1 MPKRCRISTMFAS
14 VVSWRWETP
23 FRIRGT
29 GGEALGRHEQLNDLT
44 RVLYRMTQDSPSIAG
59 AVWGRRIGILH
70 KALLKRLRDV
80 PLHHQDVFTAWPSVG
95 TVLLLKALPHIFPV
109 TDYRHG
115 VVLPSL
121 LYLTQTLVQCPIRN
135 HGDLVTGF
143 LIAALVVEYTRE
155 AHRVSPE
162 VLAFLA
168 GVLRLFVVPNKWN
181 ECAKTNLIPSL
192 ANVVNYP
199 DLLTLRDGLVS
210 NKKGYSSENP
220 PKLSLELKRNA
231 STNLEKLDSAKVAAG
246 VFCATLHMID
256 TLMDTFRGKVDHS
269 ENELF
274 SEIAQSL
281 LCLGEDIA
289 PKSKTNTPS
298 KKKKKMSIL
307 PSYLSERLSST
318 VLTMTKITGQTHS
331 APLLRRLPPPPN
343 QLKSWHPV
351 WPIPRNTAYQTMRVN
366 PNPSLKPNRTG
377 CAGSTSVNTRRYH
390 ESYDWMDSL
399 LRWSVGKSWSTRPGR
414 TVRNGMR
421 ILLGWRVNRRP

>member
-1 MPKRCRISTMFAS
+1 MFS
-14 VVSWRWETP
+14 GP
-23 FRIRGT
+23 G
-29 GGEALGRHEQLNDLT
+29 L
-44 RVLYRMTQDSPSIAG
+44 P
-59 AVWGRRIGILH
+59 WGR
-70 KALLKRLRDV
+70 
-80 PLHHQDVFTAWPSVG
+80 FCCW
-95 TVLLLKALPHIFPV
+95 KALPHIFSV
-109 TDYRHG
+109 TAYRHG

-135 HGDLVTGF
+135 HGDLVTGV
-143 LIAALVVEYTRE
+143 LIAGLVVEYTRE

-181 ECAKTNLIPSL
+181 ECAKTNPIPSL

-318 VLTMTKITGQTHS
+318 VHKMTKITGQTHR
-331 APLLRRLPPPPN
+331 APLLRRLPPPTQSIKTLAPRMADPTKYSLSNDARQSKSQSQAESDRLRREYKREHKAVSRELRLDGQFVEMERRKELEYKTGKDRKKRNENFAWLEGEQAAMN
-343 QLKSWHPV
+343 QQVRIGGGLLKGGG
-351 WPIPRNTAYQTMRVN
+351 IGMARAKAATAQ
-366 PNPSLKPNRTG
+366 LGIKKG
-377 CAGSTSVNTRRYH
+377 
-390 ESYDWMDSL
+390 
-399 LRWSVGKSWSTRPGR
+399 GKMS
-414 TVRNGMR
+414 
-421 ILLGWRVNRRP
+421 